1 MVIRRHMKAVR
12 GSLGKFEPKWEGPY
26 ITDTVYSNDAYHLT
40 TAKEK
45 WLELPINS
53 KFLKKYLQ

>member
-1 MVIRRHMKAVR
+1 MKAVR
-12 GSLGKFEPKWEGPY
+12 GSLGKFEPKWKGPY

-40 TAKEK
+40 TAKGK

-53 KFLKKYLQ
+53 KFLKKIPSVK